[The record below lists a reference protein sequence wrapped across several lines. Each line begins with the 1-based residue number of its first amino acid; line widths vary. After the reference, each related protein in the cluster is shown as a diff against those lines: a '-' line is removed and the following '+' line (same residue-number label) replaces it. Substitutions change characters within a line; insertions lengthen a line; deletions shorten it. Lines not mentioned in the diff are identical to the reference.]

1 MWVKSG
7 LSAKR
12 CVSPYFTFITV
23 QTCMLPKSSLSYQQ
37 LQPDFLQRELLQYQR
52 TLLTNVGIL
61 IGLVVIGTLGYR
73 LLEGWSWFD
82 ALYMTIITLATI
94 GYGETNPLHFEGR
107 VFTVVLII
115 LGVASISYI
124 ATQFTAA
131 IANGHI
137 YNIFQ
142 ARRLRKV
149 MQALDKHYIVCGY
162 GRTGRQVTA
171 EFAAEGSISF
181 LVIDSDPVMIAQA
194 EQAGYLAVQGDA
206 ALDQTLLFA
215 GIERA
220 ICIVA
225 ALPSDAENLYTV
237 LSAKTLNPA
246 IRAIARASTAEAMQ
260 KLRRGGADEVIS
272 PYITGGKRMAAVAL
286 RPQVM
291 DFVDGIIAGENRSFY
306 IEEYRIDDSSYVGV
320 SLKKASLRSQTGVL
334 VLAIRRAD
342 GHVIA
347 GPDGNTEILQG
358 DVLISMGTPEQ
369 LRALNQILSPLSKAP
384 NVLRLPRIK

>member
-1 MWVKSG
+1 MTSKKSHN
-7 LSAKR
+7 
-12 CVSPYFTFITV
+12 
-23 QTCMLPKSSLSYQQ
+23 YQQ
-37 LQPDFLQRELLQYQR
+37 LQPLFLERELQQYQQI
-52 TLLTNVGIL
+52 LVTNVSL
-61 IGLVVIGTLGYR
+61 LVALLAVGTLGYHFI
-73 LLEGWSWFD
+73 EKWSWLD
-82 ALYMTIITLATI
+82 ALYMTVITFATI
-94 GYGETNPLHFEGR
+94 GYGETNPLDARGR
-107 VFTVVLII
+107 IFTITLII
-115 LGVASISYI
+115 MGVVSFSYI
-124 ATQFTAA
+124 VTQFTTA

-142 ARRLRKV
+142 ARRQRKI
-149 MQALDKHYIVCGY
+149 MESLNQHYIVCGF

-171 EFAAEGSISF
+171 EFAAEGNIDF
-181 LVIDSDPVMIAQA
+181 VVIDSDLETITQA
-194 EQAGYLAVQGDA
+194 EQSGYLAVQGDA

-220 ICIVA
+220 LCIVA

-237 LSAKTLNPA
+237 LSAKTLNPQ
-246 IRAIARASTAEAMQ
+246 IRAIARASTEESMQ

-291 DFVDGIIAGENRSFY
+291 DFVDGIIAGDNRSFY
-306 IEEYRIDDSSYVGV
+306 IEEYRIDDPRYVGI

-342 GHVIA
+342 GHLIA
-347 GPDGNTEILQG
+347 GPDGDTEILQG

-369 LRALNQILSPLSKAP
+369 LRALNQILSPLSAKP
-384 NVLRLPRIK
+384 KVLRLPRNQ

>member
-1 MWVKSG
+1 M
-7 LSAKR
+7 
-12 CVSPYFTFITV
+12 F
-23 QTCMLPKSSLSYQQ
+23 PKSSLNYQQ
-37 LQPDFLQRELLQYQR
+37 LQPIVLQRELLQYQH
-52 TLLTNVGIL
+52 TLLTNIGIL
-61 IGLVVIGTLGYR
+61 VGLVIVGTLGYH
-73 LLEGWSWFD
+73 LIEGWSWFD

-94 GYGETNPLHFEGR
+94 GYGETNPLHTEGR
-107 VFTVVLII
+107 MFTIALIVM
-115 LGVASISYI
+115 GVISISYI
-124 ATQFTAA
+124 AAQFTTA

-142 ARRLRKV
+142 ARRQRKI
-149 MQALDKHYIVCGY
+149 MESLSKHYIVCGF

-171 EFAAEGSISF
+171 EFAAEGEISF
-181 LVIDSDPVMIAQA
+181 VVIDSDSIAIDQA
-194 EQAGYLAVQGDA
+194 EQAGYRALQGDA
-206 ALDQTLLFA
+206 ALDNTLLLA

-237 LSAKTLNPA
+237 LSAKTLNPE
-246 IRAIARASTAEAMQ
+246 IRAIARASTEESMK

-291 DFVDGIIAGENRSFY
+291 DFVDGIIAGSNRSFY
-306 IEEYRIDDSSYVGV
+306 IEEYRIDEPSYIGM
-320 SLKKASLRSQTGVL
+320 SLKKASLRSQTGAL

-342 GHVIA
+342 GDVIA

-369 LRALNQILSPLSKAP
+369 LRALNQILSPLHHKQ
-384 NVLRLPRIK
+384 NILRLPRTK

>member
-1 MWVKSG
+1 MSSKG
-7 LSAKR
+7 
-12 CVSPYFTFITV
+12 SPN
-23 QTCMLPKSSLSYQQ
+23 YQQ
-37 LQPDFLQRELLQYQR
+37 IQPIFLERELLEYQR
-52 TLLTNVGIL
+52 TLFTNIGI
-61 IGLVVIGTLGYR
+61 IASLVVIGTFGYHII
-73 LLEGWSWFD
+73 EGWSWFD

-94 GYGETNPLHFEGR
+94 GYGETNPLGLYGR
-107 VFTVVLII
+107 MFTVILIVLS
-115 LGVASISYI
+115 VASLSYI
-124 ATQFTAA
+124 AAQFTTA
-131 IANGHI
+131 IAQGHI

-142 ARRLRKV
+142 ARRLRKS
-149 MQALDKHYIVCGY
+149 MLALDKHYIVCGF
-162 GRTGRQVTA
+162 GRTGRQVAA
-171 EFAAEGSISF
+171 EFMAEGSISF
-181 LVIDSDPVMIAQA
+181 VVIDSDPEMIAEA

-206 ALDQTLLFA
+206 ALDQTLVFA

-220 ICIVA
+220 VCIVA

-237 LSAKTLNPA
+237 LSAKTLNTE
-246 IRAIARASTAEAMQ
+246 IRAIARASTEEAMQ

-306 IEEYRIDDSSYVGV
+306 IEEYRIDDSSYVGS

-369 LRALNQILSPLSKAP
+369 LRALNQILSPLSKKP
-384 NVLRLPRIK
+384 NLLRLPRVK

>member
-1 MWVKSG
+1 MPS
-7 LSAKR
+7 
-12 CVSPYFTFITV
+12 
-23 QTCMLPKSSLSYQQ
+23 KSSLSYQQ
-37 LQPDFLQRELLQYQR
+37 LQPISLQRELQQYQR
-52 TLLTNVGIL
+52 TLFTSIGIL
-61 IGLVVIGTLGYR
+61 IGLVVTGTFGYHFI
-73 LLEGWSWFD
+73 EGWSWFD
-82 ALYMTIITLATI
+82 SLYMTIITLATI

-107 VFTVVLII
+107 VFTVMLII
-115 LGVASISYI
+115 MGVISLSYI
-124 ATQFTAA
+124 AAQFTAA

-142 ARRLRKV
+142 ARRQRKI
-149 MQALDKHYIVCGY
+149 MESLDSHYIVCGF

-181 LVIDSDPVMIAQA
+181 VVIDSDPHAIEQA
-194 EQAGYLAVQGDA
+194 EQEGYLALLGDA
-206 ALDQTLLFA
+206 ALDHTLFLV

-220 ICIVA
+220 TCIVA

-237 LSAKTLNPA
+237 LSAKTLNPE
-246 IRAIARASTAEAMQ
+246 IRAIARASTQEAMQ

-291 DFVDGIIAGENRSFY
+291 DFVDGIIAGDNRSFY

-320 SLKKASLRSQTGVL
+320 TLKKASLRSQTGVL

-342 GHVIA
+342 GDLIA

-369 LRALNQILSPLSKAP
+369 LRALNQILSPLSKKP
-384 NVLRLPRIK
+384 NVLRLPRMK

>member
-1 MWVKSG
+1 MPS
-7 LSAKR
+7 
-12 CVSPYFTFITV
+12 
-23 QTCMLPKSSLSYQQ
+23 KSSLSYQQ

-52 TLLTNVGIL
+52 TLLTNIGIL

-142 ARRLRKV
+142 ARRLRKI
-149 MQALDKHYIVCGY
+149 MQALDKHYIICGF
-162 GRTGRQVTA
+162 GRTGRQVTV

-181 LVIDSDPVMIAQA
+181 VVIDSDPVMIAQA

-206 ALDQTLLFA
+206 ALDQTLFFA

-237 LSAKTLNPA
+237 LSAKTLNPS
-246 IRAIARASTAEAMQ
+246 IRAIARASTEEAMQ

-384 NVLRLPRIK
+384 NVLRLPRMK

>member
-1 MWVKSG
+1 
-7 LSAKR
+7 
-12 CVSPYFTFITV
+12 
-23 QTCMLPKSSLSYQQ
+23 MLPKSSLNYQQ
-37 LQPDFLQRELLQYQR
+37 LQPFALQRDLRQYQR

-61 IGLVVIGTLGYR
+61 VGLVIIGTFGYH
-73 LLEGWSWFD
+73 LIENWSWFD
-82 ALYMTIITLATI
+82 SFYMTIITLATI
-94 GYGETNPLHFEGR
+94 GYGETYPLHLEGR
-107 VFTVVLII
+107 IFTVTLII
-115 LGVASISYI
+115 MGVVSISYI
-124 ATQFTAA
+124 AAQFTAA

-142 ARRLRKV
+142 ARQQRKI
-149 MQALDKHYIVCGY
+149 MESLNNHYIVCGF

-181 LVIDSDPVMIAQA
+181 VVIDSDRDAIEQS
-194 EQAGYLAVQGDA
+194 EQAGYPSLQGDA
-206 ALDQTLLFA
+206 ALDNTLLQA

-220 ICIVA
+220 VCIVA

-237 LSAKTLNPA
+237 LSAKTLNPD
-246 IRAIARASTAEAMQ
+246 IRAIARASTEESMQ

-291 DFVDGIIAGENRSFY
+291 DFVDGIIAGRNRAFY
-306 IEEYRIDDSSYVGV
+306 IEEYRIDEPNYVGM
-320 SLKKASLRSQTGVL
+320 SLKKASLRSQTGAL

-342 GHVIA
+342 GDVIA

-369 LRALNQILSPLSKAP
+369 LRSLNQMLSPLHKQQSVPVA
-384 NVLRLPRIK
+384 RLPRNKE

>member
-1 MWVKSG
+1 MPS
-7 LSAKR
+7 
-12 CVSPYFTFITV
+12 
-23 QTCMLPKSSLSYQQ
+23 KSSLNYQQ
-37 LQPDFLQRELLQYQR
+37 LQPIYLQRELLQYQR
-52 TLLTNVGIL
+52 TLLANVGIL
-61 IGLVVIGTLGYR
+61 VGLAAFGTLGYR
-73 LLEGWSWFD
+73 FIEGWSWFD

-94 GYGETNPLHFEGR
+94 GYGETNPLDFEGR
-107 VFTVVLII
+107 VFTMALIVMGVL
-115 LGVASISYI
+115 SISYI
-124 ATQFTAA
+124 AAQFTAA

-142 ARRLRKV
+142 ARRQRKV
-149 MQALDKHYIVCGY
+149 MDALDKHYIVCGF

-171 EFAAEGSISF
+171 EFAAEGSIAF
-181 LVIDSDPVMIAQA
+181 VVIDSDPIAIEQA
-194 EQAGYLAVQGDA
+194 ELAGYPALQGDA
-206 ALDQTLLFA
+206 ALDNTLLLA

-220 ICIVA
+220 VCIVA

-237 LSAKTLNPA
+237 LSAKTLNPE
-246 IRAIARASTAEAMQ
+246 IRAIARASTEESMQ

-291 DFVDGIIAGENRSFY
+291 DFVDGIIAGANRSFY
-306 IEEYRIDDSSYVGV
+306 IEEYRIDQSSYVGV
-320 SLKKASLRSQTGVL
+320 SLKQASLRSQTGAL

-342 GHVIA
+342 GDVIA

-369 LRALNQILSPLSKAP
+369 LRALNQLLSPLSKKP
-384 NVLRLPRIK
+384 NVLRLPRMK

>member
-1 MWVKSG
+1 MPS
-7 LSAKR
+7 
-12 CVSPYFTFITV
+12 
-23 QTCMLPKSSLSYQQ
+23 KSSLSYQQ
-37 LQPDFLQRELLQYQR
+37 LQPIFLQRELLQYQR
-52 TLLTNVGIL
+52 NLLTNIGIL
-61 IGLVVIGTLGYR
+61 VGLVATGTLGYHFI
-73 LLEGWSWFD
+73 EGWSWFD
-82 ALYMTIITLATI
+82 SLYMTIITLATI

-107 VFTVVLII
+107 VFTVMLII
-115 LGVASISYI
+115 LGVISLSYI
-124 ATQFTAA
+124 AAQFTAA

-142 ARRLRKV
+142 ARRQRKS
-149 MQALDKHYIVCGY
+149 MQSLDKHYIVCGF
-162 GRTGRQVTA
+162 GRTGRQVAA

-181 LVIDSDPVMIAQA
+181 VIIDSDPLVIAQA
-194 EQAGYLAVQGDA
+194 EQVGYLALQGDA
-206 ALDQTLLFA
+206 ALDNTLLLV

-220 ICIVA
+220 TCIVA

-237 LSAKTLNPA
+237 LSAKTLNPE
-246 IRAIARASTAEAMQ
+246 IRAIARASTEEAMQ

-306 IEEYRIDDSSYVGV
+306 IEEYRIDDSSYVGS

-347 GPDGNTEILQG
+347 GPDGNTEIMQG

-369 LRALNQILSPLSKAP
+369 LRALNQILSPLSKKS
-384 NVLRLPRIK
+384 NILRLPRAK

>member
-1 MWVKSG
+1 MPS
-7 LSAKR
+7 
-12 CVSPYFTFITV
+12 
-23 QTCMLPKSSLSYQQ
+23 KSSLNYQQ
-37 LQPDFLQRELLQYQR
+37 LQPIYLQRELLQYQR
-52 TLLTNVGIL
+52 TLLANVGIL
-61 IGLVVIGTLGYR
+61 VSLTAFGTLGYR
-73 LLEGWSWFD
+73 LIEGWSWFD

-107 VFTVVLII
+107 VFTLTLIVMGVL
-115 LGVASISYI
+115 SISYI
-124 ATQFTAA
+124 AAQFTAA

-142 ARRLRKV
+142 ARRQRKV
-149 MQALDKHYIVCGY
+149 MDALDKHYIVCGF

-171 EFAAEGSISF
+171 EFAAEGSIQF
-181 LVIDSDPVMIAQA
+181 VVIDSDPMAIEQA
-194 EQAGYLAVQGDA
+194 ELEGHLALQGDA
-206 ALDQTLLFA
+206 ALDHTLLLA

-220 ICIVA
+220 VCIVA

-237 LSAKTLNPA
+237 LSAKTLNPE
-246 IRAIARASTAEAMQ
+246 IRAIARASTEESMQ

-291 DFVDGIIAGENRSFY
+291 DFVDGIIAGANRSFY

-320 SLKKASLRSQTGVL
+320 TLKKASLRSQTGAL

-342 GHVIA
+342 GDVIA

-369 LRALNQILSPLSKAP
+369 LRALNQILSPLSKKT
-384 NVLRLPRIK
+384 NVLRLPRMK

>member
-1 MWVKSG
+1 MPS
-7 LSAKR
+7 
-12 CVSPYFTFITV
+12 
-23 QTCMLPKSSLSYQQ
+23 KSSLNYHQ

-52 TLLTNVGIL
+52 TLLTNALIL
-61 IGLVVIGTLGYR
+61 VGLVVIGTLGYR

-82 ALYMTIITLATI
+82 SLYMTIITLATI

-107 VFTVVLII
+107 IFTII
-115 LGVASISYI
+115 LIVMGVLSISYI
-124 ATQFTAA
+124 AAQFTTA

-137 YNIFQ
+137 YDIFQ
-142 ARRLRKV
+142 ARRQRKF
-149 MQALDKHYIVCGY
+149 MNSLNKHYIVCGF

-171 EFAAEGSISF
+171 EFTAEGSISF
-181 LVIDSDPVMIAQA
+181 VVIDSDPVMIAQA

-220 ICIVA
+220 VCIVA

-237 LSAKTLNPA
+237 LSAKTLNTE
-246 IRAIARASTAEAMQ
+246 IRAIARASTEEAMQ

-291 DFVDGIIAGENRSFY
+291 DFVDGIIAGKNRSFY
-306 IEEYRIDDSSYVGV
+306 IEEYRIDEPSFIGI
-320 SLKKASLRSQTGVL
+320 SLKQASLRSQTGVL
-334 VLAIRRAD
+334 VLAIRRED
-342 GHVIA
+342 GNVIA

-369 LRALNQILSPLSKAP
+369 LRALNQFLSPLSKKT
-384 NVLRLPRIK
+384 NLLRLPRMK

>member
-1 MWVKSG
+1 M
-7 LSAKR
+7 
-12 CVSPYFTFITV
+12 P
-23 QTCMLPKSSLSYQQ
+23 PKSSLNYQQ
-37 LQPDFLQRELLQYQR
+37 LQPIVLQRELHEYQR

-61 IGLVVIGTLGYR
+61 VGLTLIGTLGYR
-73 LLEGWSWFD
+73 LIEGWSWFD
-82 ALYMTIITLATI
+82 SLYMTIITLATI
-94 GYGETNPLHFEGR
+94 GYGETNPLHIEGR
-107 VFTVVLII
+107 IFTLTLIVMGVV
-115 LGVASISYI
+115 SISYI
-124 ATQFTAA
+124 AAQFTAA

-142 ARRLRKV
+142 ARRQRRFMDSLNN
-149 MQALDKHYIVCGY
+149 HYIVCGY

-181 LVIDSDPVMIAQA
+181 VVIDSDPAAIEQA
-194 EQAGYLAVQGDA
+194 EMAGYRALQGDA
-206 ALDQTLLFA
+206 ALDNTLFLV

-220 ICIVA
+220 VCIVA

-237 LSAKTLNPA
+237 LSAKTLNPR
-246 IRAIARASTAEAMQ
+246 IRAIARASTEEAMQ

-291 DFVDGIIAGENRSFY
+291 DFVDGIIAGSNRSFY
-306 IEEYRIDDSSYVGV
+306 IEEYRIDEPSYIGV
-320 SLKKASLRSQTGVL
+320 TLKQASLRSQTGAL

-342 GHVIA
+342 GDVIA

-369 LRALNQILSPLSKAP
+369 LRSLNQLLSPISNKQSA
-384 NVLRLPRIK
+384 LRLPRIK